1 MSPAMEQNRNPDP
14 TTGGKSTGKRSGRFS
29 RFLLVDIVG
38 YVLTGLMF
46 EFARRFEFIEIE
58 LLGLLA
64 IFGTFLTAH
73 VLATIAGIFPASV
86 DFVQLRLGLAAFCRT
101 ILPLLALLLMEHY
114 LIAVLHR
121 QNMLVI
127 LSFYFL
133 SLGLGLW
140 SASVDAK

>member
-1 MSPAMEQNRNPDP
+1 MQQNRNPNP
-14 TTGGKSTGKRSGRFS
+14 ATKGENTRKQSSRLS
-29 RFLLVDIVG
+29 RFLLVDVVG
-38 YVLTGLMF
+38 YVLTGVMF
-46 EFARRFEFIEIE
+46 EFARRCEFADIEP
-58 LLGLLA
+58 LGLLA
-64 IFGTFLTAH
+64 IFGTFFSAH
-73 VLATIAGIFPASV
+73 VLATIAGIFPTGV

>member
-1 MSPAMEQNRNPDP
+1 MQQNRNPNP
-14 TTGGKSTGKRSGRFS
+14 ATKGENTRKQSSRLS
-29 RFLLVDIVG
+29 RFLLADVVG
-38 YVLTGLMF
+38 YVLAGVMF
-46 EFARRFEFIEIE
+46 EFARRCEFVDIEP
-58 LLGLLA
+58 LGLLA
-64 IFGTFLTAH
+64 IFGTFFSAH
-73 VLATIAGIFPASV
+73 VLATIAGIFPTGV

>member
-1 MSPAMEQNRNPDP
+1 MQQNRNPDP
-14 TTGGKSTGKRSGRFS
+14 ETKGENTSKRSSRS
-29 RFLLVDIVG
+29 LRFLLADVVG
-38 YVLTGLMF
+38 YVLTGAMF
-46 EFARRFEFIEIE
+46 EFARRCKFVDIEPQ
-58 LLGLLA
+58 GLLA
-64 IFGTFLTAH
+64 IFGTFFSAH
-73 VLATIAGIFPASV
+73 VLATIAGIFPTGV